1 MKTPEDEE
9 FDRIEREIEI
19 KTRPVKY
26 PRWTPWVS
34 LTDKEIDELFESD
47 VDFRDV
53 HAFSRAIEAKLKDK
67 NT

>member
-19 KTRPVKY
+19 KTRSVKY

-34 LTDKEIDELFESD
+34 LTDEEIKTIYYETDDLF
-47 VDFRDV
+47 DF
-53 HAFSRAIEAKLKDK
+53 ARAVEAKLKEL

>member
-34 LTDKEIDELFESD
+34 LTEEEISQINWKTNQTLH
-47 VDFRDV
+47 DF
-53 HAFSRAIEAKLKDK
+53 ARAVEAKLKEL